1 MSDDLTLVDRVAEGL
16 WQTINRIDG
25 EGLKAHQVWL
35 GVPEEEKEQWR
46 ARAKVGSPTGSKQ
59 RLT

>member
-1 MSDDLTLVDRVAEGL
+1 MSDDLSLVDRVGEGL

-25 EGLKAHQVWL
+25 EVWL

-46 ARAKVGSPTGSKQ
+46 ARAKVAIADWKQ
-59 RLT
+59 ANGYA